1 MIEHF
6 KLGCANRTLGYRLPD
21 KNRNAG
27 FPCVFVLCAVVFN
40 SNASNML
47 STYPAATNPMQ
58 RDCSR
63 GFYGRD
69 FSTQITRPRAA
80 L

>member
-1 MIEHF
+1 MRYLKSRGLTDPKMIEHF
-6 KLGCANRTLGYRLPD
+6 KLGFANRTLGYRLPD

-47 STYPAATNPMQ
+47 SFLRFTV
-58 RDCSR
+58 
-63 GFYGRD
+63 
-69 FSTQITRPRAA
+69 
-80 L
+80 